1 MPPSLKY
8 AVVERERR
16 FLVRDIPSGV
26 REAREI
32 VDRYLID
39 TRLRLR
45 EVVAGDGTVT
55 RKLGQKIR
63 LAGGAAEIAH
73 TSLYLD
79 DGEWTLLC
87 LLPAMVLRKT
97 RHVVE
102 RDDLRV
108 VVDELPDGTL
118 LAEMDEGEQP
128 SRVVPAWLDVLQDVS
143 GDEHWT
149 GARIAERMGKPAGR
163 SPTEGPAIHLDVY
176 GGAVTRTN
184 IDLDDELVAAVMKR
198 YRLDSKRRAV
208 DFALRQLVVE
218 PLYREQ
224 VLGMRGSGIEFS
236 NDEVEGGWT
245 SAE

>member
-108 VVDELPDGTL
+108 VVDELPGGTL
-118 LAEMDEGEQP
+118 LAEIDDGEQP
-128 SRVVPAWLDVLQDVS
+128 SGWCLSGSTSFRTSAAMSTGPALGSPSEWGSLPAVPRLRDQPYTLMSTVVP
-143 GDEHWT
+143 
-149 GARIAERMGKPAGR
+149 
-163 SPTEGPAIHLDVY
+163 
-176 GGAVTRTN
+176 
-184 IDLDDELVAAVMKR
+184 
-198 YRLDSKRRAV
+198 
-208 DFALRQLVVE
+208 
-218 PLYREQ
+218 
-224 VLGMRGSGIEFS
+224 
-236 NDEVEGGWT
+236 
-245 SAE
+245 